1 MIVVAG
7 LVAALVSLFELAR
20 RRIGLSIRATGW
32 IVLRLS
38 ADAAAATLAYPIVDK
53 VVEFPKLVVAL
64 LAAAT
69 GVSAFRS
76 YVVTI
81 GKGAD
86 SKQVGLIRIYDAVQ
100 GLADEKIAHRV
111 ASDTE
116 SWLNNKVEPTLRSV
130 SAQQIVDR
138 IMTYLSLRGDVEPD
152 RMALIRSA
160 LERRM
165 AADDSPRSRIELYL
179 EIVALDALDELRKLV
194 RERES
199 VAS

>member
-20 RRIGLSIRATGW
+20 RGIGLSIRATGW
-32 IVLRLS
+32 ILLRLS
-38 ADAAAATLAYPIVDK
+38 ADAAAGTLAYPIVDK
-53 VVEFPKLVVAL
+53 VVDFPKLVVAL
-64 LAAAT
+64 LAAAS

-81 GKGAD
+81 GKGAE

-100 GLADEKIAHRV
+100 GLADEKIAHKV

-130 SAQQIVDR
+130 SAQQILDR
-138 IMTYLSLRGDVEPD
+138 S
-152 RMALIRSA
+152 
-160 LERRM
+160 
-165 AADDSPRSRIELYL
+165 
-179 EIVALDALDELRKLV
+179 
-194 RERES
+194 
-199 VAS
+199 